1 MNALRWFIGGT
12 LAVPIF
18 HQAVIGL
25 LYAAGWIPRAPFVM
39 TPTKPFGVPQLIS
52 ISFWGGVWGILLG
65 LILTRPMSRARFW
78 TIAIVFGALAPTL
91 VGMFVINPLL
101 KGQPLTI
108 DVARILIGFLVNAA
122 WGFGTALIYTLL
134 SGRRTAA

>member
-25 LYAAGWIPRAPFVM
+25 LNAIGWISRAPFAM
-39 TPTKPFGVPQLIS
+39 TPTKPFGIPQVIS
-52 ISFWGGVWGILLG
+52 ISFWGGVWGIALG
-65 LILTRPMSRARFW
+65 LLLTRPMPKARFW

-91 VGMFVINPLL
+91 VGTFIISPL
-101 KGQPLTI
+101 KGQPLTV
-108 DVARILIGFLVNAA
+108 DMTRLLIGFLVNAA
-122 WGFGTALIYTLL
+122 WGFGTALIYRLI
-134 SGRRTAA
+134 SGRRTTA